1 MKKQLRLVLLA
12 VLIVVMMMTT
22 LLMAS
27 ATGTPAP
34 AATDNYQV
42 VDAGG
47 VHVGYYVTLTDA
59 LANVTANNY
68 KVVVL
73 KDVTEA
79 TGVALSKAFTYTIT
93 GGTQGKT
100 ITFADTVVSSRS
112 DSAATFLDLTA
123 GAVTL
128 ENLTLVAADTV
139 TIAQTEYI
147 TLNGATALT
156 LDSVTVSGSASTA
169 FCYSNKTAIITVKGT
184 SNLNISDAPRI
195 FYLYNSGAKNS
206 TISITGGKIQTVGNL
221 VESRYPVT
229 LSVENATVAC
239 AKLANLNNRNAKNSV
254 ITLKNGAMVQA
265 SEEVFYSDQTP
276 NPVSITIDAGAKVEG
291 KGIFNFKQASS
302 VDVTLNGG
310 ELHVVG
316 AGALLANQ
324 ATIFKSFTL
333 GAAVSP
339 ETLKIYFD
347 DGASRP
353 DTALDTYFDW
363 NKISVAFSEF
373 DGYYEIT
380 EAGTY
385 DISSFDSDF
394 YKMIKATIQAQSNLG
409 GDRFPHASVNVSG
422 WIPIVVNHANAVLNV
437 SGSYTLR
444 TIGFIKVVAGV
455 ANINASCISTA
466 TQPIFELQ
474 GGTLNVT
481 GGTYTADT
489 LISLTGNAAI
499 AISGGTFTCK
509 EAIQIASA
517 SSLTISGSSF
527 TATDK
532 THPLFLLN
540 HASATLTVTDG
551 TFVDAGITLQKGSVT
566 IAGGEW
572 SFSADKPFQLYGG
585 VTMNIKDGTF
595 DSSKGDL
602 IYISNGNGATLTFGD
617 VNDKEKCPA
626 ISVAKGGN
634 VFEVAKVKTSIV
646 IHNGS
651 FIKNAIDRDDYVSPL
666 FFYDDSRGVSSREA
680 SSLIIYDGHFQA
692 TRVLMDYYGM
702 VKIMIFGGTFKSNL
716 VLENADKTRA
726 HLINIH
732 EDTNNANLTIN
743 GGSFDGG
750 RGYTIIY
757 CTGSP
762 ANYAVS
768 ISGGYFTGGYHWY
781 MSNCVS
787 NLTIGSRTVYQP
799 KLDPDTNEPM
809 VDGGGNPIQE
819 EVEISPVF
827 EAKDSYTCQGFY
839 FYLNSHVNVN
849 VTAGTFKMKD
859 VSGRDMWY
867 FAGPVDMKVS
877 GGTFT
882 VTVDGSVPD
891 AGRTVNT
898 HVFRTGNKAY
908 STNLDIYGG
917 TFVAAHIVYYNAGGG
932 VLNIYNGDFRSNFRA
947 SACHATAMLIHI
959 ANDNAIFN
967 IYGGRFTANEYTYC
981 VFAMNEA
988 KGGTMQLNIFGGT
1001 VTGGCY
1007 WIYANTPGTITIDKN
1022 PLKADSAYTG
1032 FKPTNPSFNG
1042 LSRKAGY
1049 NVAGFYMKSGFAGGA
1064 LNINGM
1070 KATLDSTTDAVA
1082 LFLLECAD
1090 IVFNPQKNSDVQIDV
1105 TSGAVLS
1112 SSALPCCIFS
1122 ISSAFSGSIVMKGGD
1137 YISRGTS
1144 NMFNF
1149 TTKIADVS
1157 STAQRNILTIE
1168 GGSFKGLDKSIIFY
1182 MSCEVPQY
1190 IFHIKG
1196 GTFETESASIFFLT
1210 ENYTTA
1216 AKTGMNATFI
1226 VDGGTF
1232 TSTASRM
1239 VYLDHNTLPL
1249 VINGGT
1255 FIFEDR
1261 TGGNKV
1267 DDAIIYAVSKKSA
1280 SILIKGGIF
1289 IDKRTDSDQSIL
1301 RMSKFANIRLEGDF
1315 KLYTLE
1321 QKPYFLK
1328 DTAIPTNSLPLL
1340 ASSLSTYEGQSY
1352 YLCFGYYTEYAP
1364 VMVGQPTIR
1373 PVLGAEGITFT
1384 SSISAENAAHLATL
1398 GTVSYGT
1405 LIFPS
1410 ESFADGWQIGT
1421 DFLKVLTENAA
1432 KYVIVEAKDGIVT
1445 EADGS
1450 LTIRASLINIKASNY
1465 TRSFTGIAF
1474 AKVTDAEGNET
1485 YYWATHASAGVSNTM
1500 RNVAE
1505 VALNDVNSVPTEK
1518 NGCVY
1523 CYVSIMKNKTYSR
1536 YNYLFQEALRKY
1548 VPGAKPKS

>member
-12 VLIVVMMMTT
+12 VLIVVMMMTM

-112 DSAATFLDLTA
+112 GSAATFLDLTA

-128 ENLTLVAADTV
+128 ENLTLAAADTV
-139 TIAQTEYI
+139 TTAQTEYI
-147 TLNGATALT
+147 TLNGSTALT
-156 LDSVTVSGSASTA
+156 LNSVKVNGSASTA
-169 FCYSNKTAIITVKGT
+169 FCYSNKKANIVVAGET
-184 SNLNISDAPRI
+184 NLNMGDTARI
-195 FYLYNSGAKNS
+195 FYLYMSGAKNS
-206 TISITGGKIQTVGNL
+206 AISITGGKILTSGNL
-221 VESRYPVT
+221 VEARYTNT
-229 LSVENATVAC
+229 LSIENATVEC
-239 AKLANLNNRNAKNSV
+239 ARLVNLNNRNAKDSV
-254 ITLKNGAMVQA
+254 ITLKSGAVIKA

-276 NPVSITIDAGAKVEG
+276 NPVTVTIDAGAKVEG
-291 KGIFNFKQASS
+291 KVIFNFKQTSS
-302 VDVTLNGG
+302 VNATLNGG

-324 ATIFKSFTL
+324 AAIFKSFTL
-333 GAAVSP
+333 GQAVSA

-347 DGASRP
+347 DGASTP
-353 DTALDTYFDW
+353 DTALDQYFDW
-363 NKISVAFSEF
+363 NKISVVLSEF

-380 EAGTY
+380 QAGTY

-394 YKMIKATIQAQSNLG
+394 YKQIKKEIEDQSTG
-409 GDRFPHASVNVSG
+409 GGRFPHVVVNISG
-422 WIPIVVNHANAVLNV
+422 WIPIIVNHAEAVLNV
-437 SGSYTLR
+437 SGSYTLGG
-444 TIGFIKVVAGV
+444 ISFIQVVAGKV
-455 ANINASCISTA
+455 NVNANCVSVTM
-466 TQPIFELQ
+466 QPIFELQ
-474 GGTLNVT
+474 GGTLNIT
-481 GGTYTADT
+481 GGTYTADV
-489 LISLTGNAAI
+489 LLSLTGNATI
-499 AISGGTFTCK
+499 GISGGTFVCQ
-509 EAIQIASA
+509 EAFEITTS
-517 SSLTISGSSF
+517 SSLTISGGSF
-527 TATDK
+527 TNTDK
-532 THPLFLLN
+532 TQPLFLLN
-540 HASATLTVTDG
+540 HASATLTIIDG
-551 TFVDAGITLQKGSVT
+551 TFVETGIMLQKGSVT

-572 SFSADKPFQLYGG
+572 SFSGDRPFNLYGG
-585 VTMNIKDGTF
+585 ATMAIKGGTF
-595 DSSKGDL
+595 DMTAKGSEDF

-617 VNDKEKCPA
+617 ASDKTMCPV
-626 ISVAKGGN
+626 IHVTKGSN
-634 VFEVAKVKTSIV
+634 IFEVAAVKTNIV
-646 IHNGS
+646 IYNGR
-651 FIKNAIDRDDYVSPL
+651 FVKNAIDRELDDKDKDPEGATNKVKEKTSPL
-666 FFYDDSRGVSSREA
+666 FVYDDSRKTASREA
-680 SSLIIYDGHFQA
+680 STLIIHDGYFEA

-716 VLENADKTRA
+716 VSDNIAKDAA
-726 HLINIH
+726 HLITIY
-732 EDTNNANLTIN
+732 EDTDSVSLTIY
-743 GGSFDGG
+743 GGNFDGG
-750 RGYTIIY
+750 CGYTIVY
-757 CTGSP
+757 CTGSLKEFP
-762 ANYAVS
+762 VS
-768 ISGGYFTGGYHWY
+768 FYGGYFTGGYHWY

-787 NLTIGSRTVYQP
+787 TLTIGSRKQ
-799 KLDPDTNEPM
+799 
-809 VDGGGNPIQE
+809 GE
-819 EVEISPVF
+819 EEISPVF
-827 EAKDSYTCQGFY
+827 EAKDSFTYRGFY
-839 FYLNSHVNVN
+839 FYLNQHVKVN

-859 VSGRDMWY
+859 VAGRDMWY
-867 FAGPVDMKVS
+867 FAGPVDMRVS

-882 VTVDGSVPD
+882 VTINNAVPD
-891 AGRTVNT
+891 SSRTVGT
-898 HVFRTGNKAY
+898 HIFRTGSKY
-908 STNLDIYGG
+908 YLTNLDIYGG
-917 TFVAAHIVYYNAGGG
+917 TFVAAHIVYYKEGGG

-947 SACHATAMLIHI
+947 ASCNTSAMMIHI
-959 ANDNAIFN
+959 ANAKAIFN
-967 IYGGRFTANEYTYC
+967 IYGGRFTGNEYTYC

-988 KGGTMQLNIFGGT
+988 TGGTMQLNIFGGT

-1007 WIYANTPGTITIDKN
+1007 WIYAHTPGAIRIDKN
-1022 PLKADSAYTG
+1022 PLEADSAYTG
-1032 FKPTNPSFNG
+1032 FKPTNPTFKD

-1049 NVAGFYMKSGFAGGA
+1049 DVAGFYMNSGFEGGTLDIKA
-1064 LNINGM
+1064 M
-1070 KATLDSTTDAVA
+1070 KATFDSTTDAVA
-1082 LFLLECAD
+1082 LFLLKAVD
-1090 IVFNPQKNSDVQIDV
+1090 IVFNPEKDSDIQLDI

-1112 SSALPCCIFS
+1112 SSALPCCMFS
-1122 ISSAFSGSIVMKGGD
+1122 ISTEFKGSIVIKGGS
-1137 YISRGTS
+1137 YISRNTV
-1144 NMFNF
+1144 NMFNL
-1149 TTKIADVS
+1149 TTTIAGVS
-1157 STAQRNILTIE
+1157 VTEDHNVLTIE
-1168 GGSFKGLDKSIIFY
+1168 GGSFKGFDKSIIFY
-1182 MSCEVPQY
+1182 VSCEIPQY
-1190 IFHIKG
+1190 VFRITD

-1210 ENYTTA
+1210 GNATTA
-1216 AKTGMNATFI
+1216 TGMNATFV

-1232 TSTASRM
+1232 ISKATRM
-1239 VYLDHNTLPL
+1239 IYLDHNTAPL
-1249 VINGGT
+1249 VINNGT
-1255 FIFEDR
+1255 FLFEDR
-1261 TGGNKV
+1261 DGGNKA
-1267 DDAIIYAVSKKSA
+1267 DDAIVYAVSKQPA
-1280 SILIKGGIF
+1280 CILIKGGTF
-1289 IDKRTDSDQSIL
+1289 VDKRTDSDQSIL
-1301 RMSKFANIRLEGDF
+1301 KMSKFANIRLEGDF

-1321 QKPYFLK
+1321 EKPYFLK
-1328 DTAIPTNSLPLL
+1328 DTVIPTNSLPLL

-1364 VMVGQPTIR
+1364 VMVGSPVIR

-1384 SSISAENAAHLATL
+1384 SSISADSAAYLATL

-1410 ESFADGWQIGT
+1410 ESFADGWQFGT